1 MDYRESR
8 NYIEQ
13 AEKYAGPMNLDALRE
28 LMNRLG
34 NVQEDLKIVHVAGT
48 NGKGSVIAFLYSILQ
63 KAHLKTGRYT
73 SPSVY
78 SYREKMEADGHPVS
92 REQFAS
98 IVTRIAGTTEE
109 MVKDGFNHPTPF
121 EIETAAA
128 WLFFA
133 EEKCDIVLMETGMG
147 GIDDATNLISK
158 PLLSVITSIGLDHTA
173 WLGASVGEIARK
185 KAGIIKAGCP
195 VVTVQQPP
203 EAMQVLLKACRE
215 KDSPLTVAD
224 QHRSETISLDTDGQV
239 FRYRGCEY
247 RLPLMGAYQKDNAIL
262 SLEAA
267 WILKSLGLPVTD
279 SAVQQ
284 GLSQAAWP
292 GRCQVLLQKPWVI
305 VDGAHNPPGAMRLRE
320 TMEKV
325 FPRKRFIVVMAVF
338 SDKDHEKI
346 LEIMAPCVKK
356 MYATETPGN
365 KRSLP
370 AEALC
375 REAEQSGIQAQAAGS
390 PGEALLAA
398 IREAKEED
406 VILCFGTLSFLGIL
420 EDTIVKC
427 RQNTQNCLNTENR

>member
-13 AEKYAGPMNLDALRE
+13 AEKYAGPMSLDALRE

-63 KAHLKTGRYT
+63 KAGLKTGRYT

-78 SYREKMEADGHPVS
+78 SYREKMEVNGNPVT
-92 REQFAS
+92 REQFAF
-98 IVTRIAGTTEE
+98 IVTRIAETTEE
-109 MVKDGFNHPTPF
+109 MLKDGFSHPTPF

-133 EEKCDIVLMETGMG
+133 REKCDIVLLETGMG
-147 GIDDATNLISK
+147 GTDDATNLISR

-173 WLGASVGEIARK
+173 WLGASLGEIARK

-224 QHRSETISLDTDGQV
+224 QHRSETLSLDLSGQT

-247 RLPLMGAYQKDNAIL
+247 RLSLTGAYQKDNAIL

-267 WILKSLGLPVTD
+267 WILKSLGYPLTD
-279 SAVQQ
+279 SAVRE
-284 GLSQAAWP
+284 GLSSALWP
-292 GRCQVLLQKPWVI
+292 GRCQVLLERPCVI
-305 VDGAHNPPGAMRLRE
+305 ADGAHNPPGAMRLRE

-325 FPRKRFIVVMAVF
+325 FPGKKFIMVMAVF

-346 LEIMAPCVKK
+346 LEIMAPCAQKLI
-356 MYATETPGN
+356 ATETPDN

-370 AEALC
+370 AGELC
-375 REAEQSGIQAQAAGS
+375 REAEQAGIPARAVSS
-390 PGEALLAA
+390 PAEALLTAV
-398 IREAKEED
+398 REAGKED

-420 EDTIVKC
+420 EDTIRKC